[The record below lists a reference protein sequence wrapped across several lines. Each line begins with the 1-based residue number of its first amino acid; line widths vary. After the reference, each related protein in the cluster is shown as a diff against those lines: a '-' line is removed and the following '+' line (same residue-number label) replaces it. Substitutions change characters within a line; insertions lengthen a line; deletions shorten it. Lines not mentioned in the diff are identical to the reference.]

1 MHHIFLEMNHGSL
14 LIFWPRLSIK
24 NYPRNINTAQ
34 QIQIKASIIIIFH
47 FVSSQFWFYD
57 DDNNNAVVAINNK
70 IKKQRE
76 KWKPKNQHSSYSF
89 CNNDNDIKGRSEQT
103 AIIIISTKSTQKI
116 LRFSLLL
123 RNLWLRSHSIH
134 NVIHCF
140 FMNLKQYRMKKRSFL
155 CFTSFSPFAFFP
167 PKFPRKLKGCAIA
180 PILLHF
186 ENVSKS
192 LKDLKFFSRGSL
204 QTTQMLKF
212 SINNRN
218 GSENT
223 AADGAFY
230 TQAKKPPFSQPSFLY
245 IEMCMLNEFER
256 KNKSEKE
263 AGKNNGSR
271 TTTTSAGGGGKSRL
285 KPFKVGL
292 VVAKKFYVT

>member
-1 MHHIFLEMNHGSL
+1 
-14 LIFWPRLSIK
+14 
-24 NYPRNINTAQ
+24 
-34 QIQIKASIIIIFH
+34 
-47 FVSSQFWFYD
+47 
-57 DDNNNAVVAINNK
+57 
-70 IKKQRE
+70 
-76 KWKPKNQHSSYSF
+76 
-89 CNNDNDIKGRSEQT
+89 
-103 AIIIISTKSTQKI
+103 
-116 LRFSLLL
+116 
-123 RNLWLRSHSIH
+123 
-134 NVIHCF
+134 
-140 FMNLKQYRMKKRSFL
+140 MNLKQYRMKKRSFL

-192 LKDLKFFSRGSL
+192 LKDLEFFSRGSL

-230 TQAKKPPFSQPSFLY
+230 TQAKKPPFSQPSFLH

-271 TTTTSAGGGGKSRL
+271 TTGGGGKSRL